1 MIIFLVCEVCLIV
14 NIFSTGI
21 PKRKLPFSPTT
32 KFEKEILLNDSE
44 FFNN

>member
-21 PKRKLPFSPTT
+21 AKRNLPFSPTT

-44 FFNN
+44 YLND